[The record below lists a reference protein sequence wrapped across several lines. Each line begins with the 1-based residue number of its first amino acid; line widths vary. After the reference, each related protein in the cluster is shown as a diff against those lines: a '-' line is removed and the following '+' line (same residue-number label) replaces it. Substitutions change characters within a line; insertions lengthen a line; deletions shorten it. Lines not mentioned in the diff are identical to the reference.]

1 MRDFTR
7 LFAMFCDLSGII
19 RRIRFS
25 LVCDVQ
31 STGCFRF
38 LYTARLLSR
47 FQNDGVCNHNET
59 VIQSSNGY
67 VTRWNPTT
75 EEVVYILQLA
85 SQWK

>member
-1 MRDFTR
+1 MIHSCIKL
-7 LFAMFCDLSGII
+7 LFYW
-19 RRIRFS
+19 RIRLS

-47 FQNDGVCNHNET
+47 FQNDGVCNHDET

-67 VTRWNPTT
+67 ITRWNPTT
-75 EEVVYILQLA
+75 KEVVYILQLA

>member
-1 MRDFTR
+1 MIHSCIKC
-7 LFAMFCDLSGII
+7 LFYWRFCL
-19 RRIRFS
+19 S

-31 STGCFRF
+31 NTGCFGF
-38 LYTARLLSR
+38 VSTARLLSR
-47 FQNDGVCNHNET
+47 FQNDDVCNHDGT

-67 VTRWNPTT
+67 VTRWNPAT